1 MSGITSSSISLAGS
15 EKQIKFSQQ
24 SPKMLK
30 MAFER
35 FYSCFV
41 VVFRSFSQNFLLDA
55 PVVVLPSKAVNV
67 TLNLSNSWLKW
78 QISQNSVQF

>member
-30 MAFER
+30 MALER

-41 VVFRSFSQNFLLDA
+41 VVFRSFLKISCWMPLLWFCLQKC
-55 PVVVLPSKAVNV
+55 LP
-67 TLNLSNSWLKW
+67 
-78 QISQNSVQF
+78 